1 MTKPLYFYNGTTF
14 EQIGPTTPQ
23 SPIAYQTSAPTGPAT
38 GDLWV
43 DSDGDVDTYNRQ
55 LTRYYFIATA
65 AQTTI
70 SGVDANSLTL
80 AYVAG
85 SEAVYVNGALQVRGQ
100 DYTATNGTSVV
111 MSSALAVNDVVE
123 IFAYT
128 AFTVANAYTK
138 AESDSLVGAAPG
150 LKLLVPT
157 SVAVGSGSGSVGTNG
172 TVSFTSASTI
182 SLNDVF
188 SATYKNYKILMNIT
202 GSTTNV
208 NVGMRLRVSGADNST
223 ANYGQQ
229 VIESGGTSVS
239 AIRDSGQTQFVRVAA
254 AQTGKNQLHILDIAN
269 PFQTEITSAIGF
281 RNRDAG
287 TSSAETSHVS
297 SAFVATT
304 SFTGFTLIPTSGNL
318 TGTISVY
325 GFKE

>member
-1 MTKPLYFYNGTTF
+1 LTKPLYFYNGTTF

-55 LTRYYFIATA
+55 LTRYYFVATA

-157 SVAVGSGSGSVGTNG
+157 SVAVGSGTASIGTAGQVTFSGASSV
-172 TVSFTSASTI
+172 

-188 SATYKNYKILMNIT
+188 STTYDNYKLVIKLVAT
-202 GSTTNV
+202 LDS
-208 NVGMRLRVSGADNST
+208 RLDFRMRVSGADNST
-223 ANYGQQ
+223 SNYYKQSNISKDVAVAGA
-229 VIESGGTSVS
+229 ESLAQDKFIGYGTNTSTTPILCDVFS
-239 AIRDSGQTQFVRVAA
+239 PFIAEATAFLGWNHKVETLASTHENNFSSGIHNVA
-254 AQTGKNQLHILDIAN
+254 
-269 PFQTEITSAIGF
+269 S
-281 RNRDAG
+281 
-287 TSSAETSHVS
+287 
-297 SAFVATT
+297 
-304 SFTGFTLIPTSGNL
+304 SFTGISLIAASG
-318 TGTISVY
+318 TISGTISVY
-325 GFKE
+325 GYKD